1 MNLINEILFN
11 LSIFTGYKTERV
23 VNIVWELTDPSEEG
37 FCTNSVFRTVNY
49 WHEKTLL
56 KTASCA
62 IEISVGQASPLT
74 CDINRMSHEHT
85 CISIY

>member
-1 MNLINEILFN
+1 MI
-11 LSIFTGYKTERV
+11 GYKTERV
-23 VNIVWELTDPSEEG
+23 VNIVWQLHDKSEEG
-37 FCTNSVFRTVNY
+37 FCTNSVFRTINY

-56 KTASCA
+56 KSASCA

-74 CDINRMSHEHT
+74 CDINRMTHEHT